1 MHYLEEHNIH
11 IAAVQETKFHAKTN
25 IKDTLNYNLVRKD
38 RGRGGGG
45 LAFLIHK
52 SVPFNRLATPNSLN
66 DDDHLEE
73 LTIEI
78 TSSNNQHLR
87 IRNVYIPPASSCK
100 QGYVAP
106 INHLDDGLNNTFLIL
121 GDVNAHHQ
129 LWHTDDTEDARGQT
143 IADWLGSNTHGI
155 LNEDSPTRI
164 TATCS
169 TSPDLSIASSSILTS
184 CDWRTNVSL
193 SSDHLPIHIKIST
206 EVSRLIPATQQTFIN
221 FKKADW
227 AGFRDFSEQLFS
239 NATATNNVHNSEK
252 FFRSVLNKAA
262 KRFIPAGRIPEI
274 YNDMPTDT
282 ANLLKERDSLRQQ
295 DPADIRIPELTKQIN
310 QQHNTHRTK
319 KWLEHLENC
328 GPNSQKLWSTI
339 KGINNPKREHQ
350 NQSISFNST
359 KYLNSNKIANKFNSQ
374 FTPASTTKPSKEFRR
389 VLRNIRQ
396 KPKDPA
402 INITTAQ
409 TANAIKRS
417 KNSKALGP
425 DNIAPIMLKYLGP
438 AALSFLTDLFNNV
451 VNQAIIP
458 PPWKVGR
465 IIPILKPNKPKDEGT
480 SFRPISLLS
489 PPAKILES
497 IVLEPLNQSIT
508 LAPHQHG
515 FRKGRS
521 TITALQEVVDHVTT
535 GLNSGKPADRT
546 VLVAVD
552 LSKAFDTVNHELLLN
567 DIAELPLNSNLKRFL
582 FSYLRGRSTYVEFR
596 GKKSRRKKMKQ
607 GVPQGGVLSPL
618 LFNLYMSKMPTPP
631 TKVKLVTYADDG
643 SILSSDKK
651 IGPICDRINAYL
663 ETLNTWFSS
672 RNLFISAPK
681 SSATLF
687 TTWSNEAKTQLPI
700 NIAGTAVPTVQDP
713 KILGVTLDPLL
724 TFKNHAM
731 NTKAKVI
738 KRNNILKA
746 LAGSSWGKEKE
757 VLKTTYTAIS
767 KSVLSYAAPIWTPTL
782 SETNWAELQRAQNAS
797 LRTITGCTK
806 MTDVG
811 HLHTETKEMPVKE
824 HCEMLSRQ
832 FLLGSARPSHPNHKN
847 MQEAPKR
854 LMKHTLATRFKDDV
868 LPLTTDG
875 ITDEPNYK
883 KGLKTIHCNSVLN
896 SIRTNGHNK
905 VLNDQAPNVNI
916 TEINLPRRTR
926 TILSQLRSGYS
937 TFLNSYLARIKPAE
951 HTDHCPDCGQAGH
964 TTQHLFQCPS
974 KPTELEPRTLWE
986 DPPAAAT
993 FLGLPTFQDPGEL
1006 DDND

>member
-1 MHYLEEHNIH
+1 MHYLEEHNIL
-11 IAAVQETKFHAKTN
+11 IAAIQETKFHANTN

-38 RGRGGGG
+38 RGKGGGG

-52 SVPFNRLATPNSLN
+52 SVPFNRLKTPNCLK

-73 LTIEI
+73 LSIEI
-78 TSSNNQHLR
+78 MSSNNEHLR
-87 IRNVYIPPASSCK
+87 VRNVYIPPASSCK
-100 QGYVAP
+100 QGYIAP
-106 INHLDDGLNNTFLIL
+106 TNHLDAGLGNNFLIL

-129 LWHTDDTEDARGQT
+129 LWHTNDTEDTRGQS
-143 IADWLGSNTHGI
+143 IADWLGETTHGI
-155 LNEDSPTRI
+155 LNEDCPTRT
-164 TATCS
+164 TANSS
-169 TSPDLSIASSSILTS
+169 TAPDLSIASSTILTS
-184 CDWRTNVSL
+184 CDWRTNISL

-206 EVSRLIPATQQTFIN
+206 EVSRLLPATKQTYVN

-227 AGFRDFSEQLFS
+227 AGFRDFSEQIFS
-239 NATATNNVHNSEK
+239 NTATNSNVHASEK
-252 FFRSVLNKAA
+252 FFRNILNKAA
-262 KRFIPAGRIPEI
+262 KRFIPAGRIPET
-274 YNDMPTDT
+274 YSDMPTDT
-282 ANLLKERDSLRQQ
+282 VNLLKERDHLRQQ
-295 DPADIRIPELTKQIN
+295 DPSDTRIPELTKQIN
-310 QQHNTHRTK
+310 QQHNAHRTK
-319 KWLEHLENC
+319 KWLEHLESC

-374 FTPASTTKPSKEFRR
+374 FTPAASTKPTKAFRR
-389 VLRNIRQ
+389 VLRNI
-396 KPKDPA
+396 KHKSSDPDV
-402 INITTAQ
+402 NITVAQ
-409 TANAIKRS
+409 TIKAIKQS

-425 DNIAPIMLKYLGP
+425 DNIAPIMLKHLGP
-438 AALSFLTDLFNNV
+438 AALSYLTNLFNNV

-465 IIPILKPNKPKDEGT
+465 VIPILKPNKPKDEGT

-497 IVLEPLNQSIT
+497 IVLEPLSKSIT

-521 TITALQEVVDHVTT
+521 TTTALQEIVDHVTD
-535 GLNSGKPADRT
+535 GLNRGKPADRT

-552 LSKAFDTVNHELLLN
+552 LSKAFDTVNHEILLT
-567 DIAELPLNSNLKRFL
+567 DIAELPLNNNLKRFL
-582 FSYLRGRSTYVEFR
+582 FSYLRGRSTFVEFR

-618 LFNLYMSKMPTPP
+618 LFNLYMSKMPQPP

-643 SILSSDKK
+643 TILSSDKK
-651 IGPICDRINAYL
+651 IEPICDKINGYL
-663 ETLNTWFSS
+663 ETLNNWFSS

-713 KILGVTLDPLL
+713 KILGVTFDPLL
-724 TFKNHAM
+724 NFKNHAA
-731 NTKAKVI
+731 NIKAKVN
-738 KRNNILKA
+738 KRTNILKA

-767 KSVLSYAAPIWTPTL
+767 KSVLNYATPIWTPTL
-782 SETNWAELQRAQNAS
+782 SETNWSELQRSQNAA

-806 MTDVG
+806 MSDVG
-811 HLHTETKEMPVKE
+811 HLHSETKEMFVKE

-832 FLLGSARPSHPNHKN
+832 FLLSSTRPSHPNHKDI
-847 MQEAPKR
+847 QEAPKR
-854 LMKHTLATRFKDDV
+854 LMRNTLASKFKNDV
-868 LPLTTDG
+868 LPFTANG
-875 ITDEPNYK
+875 VTDEPTYRA
-883 KGLKTIHCNSVLN
+883 GLKTIHSSGVRDCIAKTGN
-896 SIRTNGHNK
+896 NK
-905 VLNDQAPNVNI
+905 VLNDIAPNINI
-916 TEINLPRRTR
+916 TETDLPRKTR
-926 TILSQLRSGYS
+926 TTLAQLRSGYS
-937 TFLNSYLARIKPAE
+937 TYLQSYLARINPNE
-951 HTDHCPDCGQAGH
+951 HTDHCPDCGQPGH
-964 TTQHLFQCPS
+964 TTQHLFQCPA

-993 FLGLPTFQDPGEL
+993 FLGLPTFQNPGEL